1 MRTLQQHLTHY
12 AGFHRDRRNI
22 VTHFIGIPMIV
33 VSLTTLLARPVF
45 EIGGVALSPAIVYA
59 GFVALFWLVLDLRF
73 GAATAAVLA
82 VALVIGQWLGA
93 QSTTLWLTAGIG
105 LFVVGWAIQFIGH
118 YYEGRKP
125 AFADDVFGLVV
136 GTGVVFLIAE
146 TAFAMRLRGELQRTI
161 EASAGPT
168 LIRDLSLKQG

>member
-1 MRTLQQHLTHY
+1 MRTLTQHLTHY

-22 VTHFIGIPMIV
+22 VTHFFGIPMIV
-33 VSLTTLLARPVF
+33 VALTILLARPAFDV
-45 EIGGVALSPAIVYA
+45 GGLLLSPALVYSA
-59 GFVALFWLVLDLRF
+59 GVAAFWLVLDVRF
-73 GAATAAVLA
+73 GLATVAVLA
-82 VALVIGQWLGA
+82 VAVAIGQWLGA
-93 QSTTLWLTAGIG
+93 QSTTVWLASGSG
-105 LFVVGWAIQFIGH
+105 LFVLGWVIQFVGH

-146 TAFAMRLRGELQRTI
+146 TAFAMRLRGDLQHTI

>member
-1 MRTLQQHLTHY
+1 MRTLTQHLTHY

-22 VTHFIGIPMIV
+22 VTHYFGIPMIV
-33 VSLTTLLARPVF
+33 VALTILLARPVLNV
-45 EIGGVALSPAIVYA
+45 GGVALSPAIVYA
-59 GFVALFWLVLDLRF
+59 ACVAVFWLVVDARF
-73 GAATAAVLA
+73 GVATAAVLA
-82 VALVIGQWLGA
+82 VAVAIGQWFGA
-93 QSTTLWLTAGIG
+93 QSTTVWLASGSA
-105 LFVVGWAIQFIGH
+105 LFVIGWAIQFVGH

-146 TAFAMRLRGELQRTI
+146 TAFAMRLRGELQHTI